1 MTRTTS
7 PRQHSSQI
15 PGAMPCPQH
24 GGSSSLPL
32 ISAFTGPALLG
43 RPMVPTGATHRDV
56 PQPGPVSPAVP
67 ADPQEGRSE
76 GTIALAE
83 WVAPRTPSSESHLW
97 DQRCWHTSHL
107 DLSSDRVLQPHA
119 FCVPVSLSFP
129 VAWAGD
135 GYCTRALHALSHSS
149 GPPPAAGRSRATPC
163 TATSCS
169 SWCPTRSCSTRC
181 HGERGA
187 AGMGWGICPW
197 RSPHWHVAP

>member
-83 WVAPRTPSSESHLW
+83 WVAPRSPSSESHLW

-119 FCVPVSLSFP
+119 FCVPVSPALQLLGQGMVIAHVLCMHCLIP
-129 VAWAGD
+129 AGHHLQPD
-135 GYCTRALHALSHSS
+135 AAELHCAP
-149 GPPPAAGRSRATPC
+149 PPPAAAGVPRDPAAPGAMGR
-163 TATSCS
+163 
-169 SWCPTRSCSTRC
+169 
-181 HGERGA
+181 EEQRGWD
-187 AGMGWGICPW
+187 GG
-197 RSPHWHVAP
+197 